1 MKALRLKAFGGT
13 DVLEIADVPNPP
25 APSKDEITV
34 RVRAAGVNR
43 ADTLQR
49 RGKYPAPPGSPV
61 DILGME
67 FAGEVSAVG
76 PDVRDL
82 RVGDRVMGLVGGGA
96 QAEFVAT
103 REPLVLRV
111 PDAVTDVEA
120 GGIPEAYITA
130 HDALFAHGGLKK
142 DERVLIHAVGS
153 GVGLAALQLSKA
165 AGAITYG
172 TARSP
177 EKLARAKEFG
187 LEYAVDP
194 GLPEFPN
201 VDVIIDF
208 VGADYLQRNVA
219 CLALLGR
226 LVFVSTLSGPRADL
240 DIAMLMRKRLRLAG
254 TTMRA
259 RSDDEKA
266 AATKAFAGML
276 PFFADRRVVVPIDRS
291 LPLEQAA
298 EAHTIIE
305 ANKNFGKIVLTI

>member
-13 DVLEIADVPNPP
+13 EVLEIADVPAPP
-25 APSKDEITV
+25 APRDDQIIV

-49 RGKYPAPPGSPV
+49 RGRYPAPPGSPP

-76 PDVRDL
+76 PGVRDL

-103 REPLVLRV
+103 REPLVLPV
-111 PDAVTDVEA
+111 PDAVTDIEA

-130 HDALFAHGGLKK
+130 HDALFSHASLVQG
-142 DERVLIHAVGS
+142 ERVLIHAVGS
-153 GVGLAALQLSKA
+153 SVGLAAVQLAKAIGAVTYGSTRSAVKA
-165 AGAITYG
+165 A
-172 TARSP
+172 
-177 EKLARAKEFG
+177 RAQEIG
-187 LEYAVDP
+187 LDHVVDP
-194 GLPEFPN
+194 KSLEFPN
-201 VDVIIDF
+201 VDVVIDF

-219 CLALLGR
+219 CLATLGR

-240 DIAMLMRKRLRLAG
+240 DISMLMRKRLRLAG
-254 TTMRA
+254 TMMRN
-259 RSDDEKA
+259 RDDNEKA
-266 AATKAFAGML
+266 RATKAFGAML
-276 PFFADRRVVVPIDRS
+276 PFFADRRIVMPIDRV

-298 EAHTIIE
+298 AAHAAIE
-305 ANKNFGKIVLTI
+305 ANENFGKIVLTL